1 MPPYFNQYYQ
11 PFIKYIMN
19 QTSQTRAEMP
29 QGANKVLDR
38 RTVENSYSS
47 LLNLLKEGMSVLDV
61 GCGSGSITAGVAG
74 HVGPAG
80 RVVGIDFS
88 EHLITQAKK
97 NYENLSNLLF
107 EVADI
112 NSYAS
117 EEKFDLVMAARTL
130 QWVNN
135 PAEVVAQMLRL
146 VKPGG
151 MISILDYNHTK
162 IEWIPQPPQSMLDF
176 YKAFLNW
183 RKDAGYD
190 NAIADNL
197 TDIYQSLGLQAIRIV
212 EQHEVSTI
220 EQERFKGDARIW
232 SVVAETRGNQVV
244 KDGFCTEEL
253 RLKAIQ
259 EYDAWIAGDA
269 QAMKLYLLAIE
280 AVKP

>member
-1 MPPYFNQYYQ
+1 
-11 PFIKYIMN
+11 MN

-61 GCGSGSITAGVAG
+61 GCGSGSITAGVAER
-74 HVGPAG
+74 VGANG

-88 EHLITQAKK
+88 EHLIAQAQK
-97 NYENLSNLLF
+97 NHEHLTNLSF

-112 NSYAS
+112 NSYRT
-117 EEKFDLVMAARTL
+117 EEKFDLVIAARTL

-135 PAEVVAQMLRL
+135 PKEVVEQMLNL
-146 VKPGG
+146 VKHGG

-162 IEWIPQPPQSMLDF
+162 IDWTPLPPQSMLDF
-176 YKAFLNW
+176 YEAFLNW

-197 TDIYQSLGLQAIRIV
+197 SGIYQQLGLQSIV
-212 EQHEVSTI
+212 IVDQHEVSTVG
-220 EQERFKGDARIW
+220 EERFKGDVRIW
-232 SVVAETRGNQVV
+232 NVVAETRGNQVV

-259 EYDAWIAGDA
+259 EYDAWIASDA
-269 QAMKLYLLAIE
+269 QAMKLYLLAVE

>member
-1 MPPYFNQYYQ
+1 
-11 PFIKYIMN
+11 MN

-38 RTVENSYSS
+38 RTVENAYSS

-61 GCGSGSITAGVAG
+61 GCGSGTITAGVAER
-74 HVGPAG
+74 VGVSG
-80 RVVGIDFS
+80 RVVAIDFS
-88 EHLITQAKK
+88 EHLIAQAQK
-97 NYENLSNLLF
+97 NHEHLSNLSF

-112 NSYAS
+112 NSYNP
-117 EEKFDLVMAARTL
+117 EQKFDLVIAARTL

-135 PAEVVAQMLRL
+135 PKEVVAQMLNL

-162 IEWIPQPPQSMLDF
+162 IEWTPQPPQSMIDF
-176 YKAFLNW
+176 YQAFLNW
-183 RKDAGYD
+183 RTDAGYD

-197 TDIYQSLGLQAIRIV
+197 SVIYQDLGLQLINSV
-212 EQHEVSTI
+212 DQHEVSRQG
-220 EQERFKGDARIW
+220 EERFEGDARIW
-232 SVVAETRGNQVV
+232 NVVAETRGNQVV
-244 KDGFCTEEL
+244 RDGFCTEEL

-259 EYDAWIAGDA
+259 EYDAWIASDA
-269 QAMKLYLLAIE
+269 QAMKLYLLAVE

>member
-1 MPPYFNQYYQ
+1 
-11 PFIKYIMN
+11 MN

-38 RTVENSYSS
+38 RTIENAYSS

-61 GCGSGSITAGVAG
+61 GCGSGSITAGIAER
-74 HVGPAG
+74 VGVSG

-88 EHLITQAKK
+88 EHLIALAQK
-97 NYENLSNLLF
+97 NYAYLSNLSF

-112 NSYAS
+112 NTYPA
-117 EEKFDLVMAARTL
+117 EQKFDLVIAARTL

-135 PAEVVAQMLRL
+135 PEEVVAQMLNL

-162 IEWIPQPPQSMLDF
+162 IEWTPQPPQSMLDF
-176 YKAFLNW
+176 YAAFLNW

-190 NAIADNL
+190 NGIADNL
-197 TDIYQSLGLQAIRIV
+197 AAIYEKLGLQLINKV
-212 EQHEVSTI
+212 EQHEVSRR
-220 EQERFKGDARIW
+220 EEPGFEGDARIW
-232 SVVAETRGNQVV
+232 SVVAETRGKQVV
-244 KDGFCTEEL
+244 NDRFCTEEL
-253 RLKAIQ
+253 RLQAIQ
-259 EYDAWIAGDA
+259 EYDAWIASDA